1 MKTNTFSESAQLIY
15 QVATLYY
22 LEGLSQ
28 VEISSKLNLSRPKVS
43 RLLSQARENGIVT
56 INIKM
61 PENLEIQTLKTR
73 IVERFNL
80 REVQVTPCI
89 HEDMNQ
95 RLNHAAALAAPF
107 FQNLIKDGDTI
118 GISWGNTLHVISKY
132 LQPTTMSPQTSLYQI
147 VGNLDNGDANTHSSE
162 ILKNTSDALGLIYSN
177 SLPCPVIM
185 ESSIIVDLLLH
196 DNKLSSL
203 MAMVNKPD
211 IAFPVIGVLSPESC
225 LYKTNYIDDKYI
237 DDLRQMKAVGNICC
251 RFIDIDGNIVDNNLN
266 NRTIAIQLESLK
278 KARYSCVCIANEE
291 KIPVLIGS
299 IKAGYVNALSIDSKA
314 AVSLLAYNE

>member
-118 GISWGNTLHVISKY
+118 GISWGNTLH
-132 LQPTTMSPQTSLYQI
+132 
-147 VGNLDNGDANTHSSE
+147 DNGDANTHSSE

-211 IAFPVIGVLSPESC
+211 IAFPGIGVLSPESC